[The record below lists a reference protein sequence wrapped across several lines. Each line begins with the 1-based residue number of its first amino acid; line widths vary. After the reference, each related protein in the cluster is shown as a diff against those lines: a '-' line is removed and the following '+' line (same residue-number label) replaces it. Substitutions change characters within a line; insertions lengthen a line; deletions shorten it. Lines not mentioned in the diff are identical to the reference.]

1 MSSRF
6 TDGRLGVD
14 TKHMGGGW
22 GWGDARLLRRRP
34 PVRHGSWWRRGTSP
48 RSLLRFRFQ
57 IYSHM
62 FTAWVW
68 LSPCPQQVKRRLVFP
83 AGIWARWGH
92 LLAALNQLREA
103 GNDTFYHPLMDTQHG
118 SGCSLRNNPST
129 GLLLTTHFMKIFK
142 PPSHIFPLTNFY
154 STEIHLIMK
163 SVCVKYISAESLL
176 LDQAL
181 NLKQT

>member
-1 MSSRF
+1 MEGWEWIRS
-6 TDGRLGVD
+6 TWAE
-14 TKHMGGGW
+14 GGDW
-22 GWGDARLLRRRP
+22 GNACLLWWRP
-34 PVRHGSWWRRGTSP
+34 PVRSWWRRGISP

-57 IYSHM
+57 IYSNM
-62 FTAWVW
+62 FTARVW
-68 LSPCPQQVKRRLVFP
+68 FCPCLQQVKRRLVFM
-83 AGIWARWGH
+83 AGICAQWRH

-103 GNDTFYHPLMDTQHG
+103 GNNTFHHPLTYAQHG

-142 PPSHIFPLTNFY
+142 PPFHIFPLTNFY

-181 NLKQT
+181 NSKQT